1 MTYNRKNC
9 IHCSASLP
17 EQAAFCPRC
26 TASQVQRR
34 AVAELP
40 AGRGQ
45 WRIGVLCALLALALP
60 VGAVL
65 LGGTPERQYDS
76 QTPAVSLPVEDEDI
90 AARYGRECQT
100 YYEGA
105 NGRLYHIFTAFSPG
119 IDGGSML
126 CGYQSQLLAPDT
138 TDTGPLTLYV
148 EDVDNSRDAR
158 EAFSALMADWTVAV
172 TAPEGGACCALYE
185 PIFDYAAVTEALLYR
200 ELERNSECR
209 YNEITWTLEMKNGD
223 TITLRQAVECAAQT
237 AVEYHWEDTPMETA
251 AQLQTLLDDIALES
265 SETKAVSLYLPNVS
279 YDAPL
284 TVGCPITLYGHE
296 EGTVLA
302 APLTVAPMSE
312 GKSVLPRVRLEGL
325 TFSGNGS
332 VGLDASAP
340 VHLKSCRFAGWDIA
354 AQASS
359 GGWLFCE
366 EGVRFDRNGVALRL
380 DSTFSISCGSN
391 INNTSFTRNGT
402 ALQIAQIPGERTG
415 LILDRCT
422 FFSNEVNIENPKD
435 YPVELRNSTGAE

>member
-1 MTYNRKNC
+1 M
-9 IHCSASLP
+9 P
-17 EQAAFCPRC
+17 
-26 TASQVQRR
+26 
-34 AVAELP
+34 ELP

-45 WRIGVLCALLALALP
+45 WWVGVLCALLALALP

-65 LGGTPERQYDS
+65 LGGTPARQYDA
-76 QTPAVSLPVEDEDI
+76 QMPAAPLAAEDEDM

-105 NGRLYHIFTAFSPG
+105 DGRLYHIFAAFSPE
-119 IDGGSML
+119 IDGGSAL
-126 CGYQSQLLAPDT
+126 CGYQSHLLAPGT

-148 EDVDNSRDAR
+148 EDIDDSRDAR

-172 TAPEGGACCALYE
+172 TAPEGGDRCTLYE

-200 ELERNSECR
+200 EMEGNSACR

-223 TITLRQAVECAAQT
+223 TVTLRQAVEYDAQT
-237 AVEYHWEDTPMETA
+237 VVEYHWEDTPMETA
-251 AQLQTLLDDIALES
+251 AQLQALLDDIAADS
-265 SETKAVSLYLPNVS
+265 SETEAVSLYLPNVT

-284 TVGCPITLYGHE
+284 TVRCAMTLYGHE

-302 APLTVAPMSE
+302 GPVTAAATSE
-312 GKSVLPRVRLEGL
+312 GERIFPQVRLEGL
-325 TFSGNGS
+325 TFSGAGG
-332 VGLDASAP
+332 VGLDANAP
-340 VHLKSCRFAGWDIA
+340 VHLNSCRFSGWDIA
-354 AQASS
+354 AQASN
-359 GGWLFCE
+359 GGWIFCE
-366 EGVRFDRNGVALRL
+366 NSVRFDRNGVALRL

-402 ALQIAQIPGERTG
+402 ALQIAQIPGERAG

-422 FFSNEVNIENPKD
+422 FFGNEVNIENPKN
-435 YPVELRNSTGAE
+435 YPVELRNSSAVE